1 MMSGVMLQ
9 MQGLFIQEPTFHEV
23 VVNPIA
29 LSKARDAPLSAAHLE
44 QDFAKPSGH
53 DLAVKMSQR

>member
-1 MMSGVMLQ
+1 MLQ